1 MILQRIGAPIPAP
14 SVDVWQSRSSE
25 PLVALVRTRAFAA
38 VPAPVGT
45 GGEVCPV
52 NGVLGG
58 TRPAGS
64 LRPTPKHVYVDP
76 FRPRPSGGPS

>member
-1 MILQRIGAPIPAP
+1 MKLQVVGAPISAMT
-14 SVDVWQSRSSE
+14 VDVWRSYRVQ

-38 VPAPVGT
+38 VPTGAIS

-52 NGVLGG
+52 SGVLGG

-64 LRPTPKHVYVDP
+64 LRSVPNHVDVDP
-76 FRPRPSGGPS
+76 SRPRPSGGPS